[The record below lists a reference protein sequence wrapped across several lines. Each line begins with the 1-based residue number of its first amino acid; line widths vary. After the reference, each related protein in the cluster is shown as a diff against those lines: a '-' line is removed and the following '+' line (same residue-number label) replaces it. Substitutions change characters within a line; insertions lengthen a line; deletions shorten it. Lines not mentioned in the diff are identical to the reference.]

1 MKYIVEKSSITA
13 IADAIRVEKN
23 TDSPMTLADMATAIH
38 TLDTANLAKI
48 IVVATTTV
56 TFDSDFSGTSP
67 VDGEFVDAIYNDY
80 RGLNGYPQAYMY
92 SVVAEELQDGF
103 FASSEQFFINSA
115 AAGTINISFAS
126 VYHKWWT
133 LTNGVASMKE
143 ANASGFVVGAS
154 AGKDT
159 TIKPS
164 TGIWAATGA
173 AVKAGTYRVSVFR
186 LGAQ

>member
-1 MKYIVEKSSITA
+1 MKYIVEKSSIAA
-13 IADAIRVEKN
+13 IADAIRAKKN

-38 TLDTANLAKI
+38 TLDKAKSAKL

-92 SVVAEELQDGF
+92 SVVAEELKDGF

-115 AAGTINISFAS
+115 DAGVINISFAS

-133 LTNGVASMKE
+133 LTNGAASMKE
-143 ANASGFVVGAS
+143 ENKSGFVVGAS

-159 TIKPS
+159 TITPS